1 MKIEEKIKQIR
12 NFKKMKQADVAEKLD
27 ISPQAYSQ
35 LERGEIKMDI
45 ERLEQLAN
53 IFDMSVEDI
62 YKLAE
67 NEQFAKF
74 NDFFNRDNT
83 TCTINNNYNN
93 NDKIIDFLEKR
104 IAKQDEEINFLR
116 EQIAVLNKLL
126 LSKS

>member
-45 ERLEQLAN
+45 ERLEQLAH
-53 IFDMSVEDI
+53 IFEMSVEDI

-67 NEQFAKF
+67 NEKFIQF
-74 NDFFNRDNT
+74 NDFFNYQKEN
-83 TCTINNNYNN
+83 TINNKYL
-93 NDKIIDFLEKR
+93 DKIKT
-104 IAKQDEEINFLR
+104 
-116 EQIAVLNKLL
+116 
-126 LSKS
+126 